1 LARSTRDLG
10 ASSFGSRSME
20 NSLQGCCFSNSGGKS
35 SSARRKTKG
44 ATPHSLVKMYEL
56 PNFDPSSA
64 IRISD
69 NSGPEA
75 AACREMILKFLQQ

>member
-1 LARSTRDLG
+1 
-10 ASSFGSRSME
+10 M
-20 NSLQGCCFSNSGGKS
+20 
-35 SSARRKTKG
+35 KG

-75 AACREMILKFLQQ
+75 AACWEMILKFLQQ